1 MLSLVV
7 TILEKLGLALLGTF
21 FKSSATSA
29 QDAGVDPTA
38 LQYVYDLV
46 DSAMKNQTLTTPDA
60 EYQWI
65 FQQAVQYFTSH
76 GMDVAIS
83 LLESLVS
90 LAMHH
95 YNTATARQAPTIS
108 SIATKA
114 AS

>member
-1 MLSLVV
+1 MLSLIV

-21 FKSSATSA
+21 FQSSAASA
-29 QDAGVDPTA
+29 QSAGVDPTA
-38 LQYVYDLV
+38 LQYIYDLV
-46 DSAMKNQTLTTPDA
+46 DSAMKNTALTTPDA
-60 EYQWI
+60 EYNWI
-65 FQQAVQYFTSH
+65 FQQAVTYFSTH

-108 SIATKA
+108 TIATKA